1 MLRFIDI
8 SDWQNGIDLEHVAA
22 SLDAVAVK
30 ATQGESYVSECCDY
44 WIQKLKKMGKSW
56 GFYHFADSRTDPRSQ
71 ASYFIANCSNYFGE
85 GIPILDW
92 EDLYENGELV
102 SSPTIDWVNSFVDQ
116 VHKLTNVWPWVY
128 GNPWRF
134 AQGQLNQNCAVWVAD
149 YPEVASPRFED
160 AENWQCPEAN
170 GNVVAWQ
177 FCSDGK
183 LGGYGGNL
191 DLDLF
196 YGNKEQWAAYAKGD
210 NRIGGAANSSD
221 NNGNAAVVLENDEM
235 KVTVEV
241 KNG

>member
-1 MLRFIDI
+1 MMRFMDI
-8 SDWQNGIDLEHVAA
+8 SDYQNGIDLEHVAA

-30 ATQGESYVSECCDY
+30 ATENDCYVSECCDY
-44 WIQKLKKMGKSW
+44 WVQKLKKMGKPW
-56 GFYHFADSRTDPRSQ
+56 GFYHFAGDKDARTEAAFFVS
-71 ASYFIANCSNYFGE
+71 NCENYFGE

-92 EDLYENGELV
+92 EGEQ
-102 SSPTIDWVNSFVDQ
+102 TIDWVNEFAAR
-116 VHKLTNVWPWVY
+116 VHELTNVWCWVY

-134 AQGQLNQNCAVWVAD
+134 DQGQLNQNCAVWIAD
-149 YPEVASPRFED
+149 YPDVAQPSFED
-160 AENWQCPEAN
+160 AENWLCPEAN

-196 YGNKEQWAAYAKGD
+196 YGSKEQWAAYAKGD
-210 NRIGGAANSSD
+210 RK
-221 NNGNAAVVLENDEM
+221 AVVPTQPAQSKNETVFENDEM

-241 KNG
+241 K